1 MLLHYNWPGF
11 NISSWLVTQG
21 VPYTEPLD
29 SHIVDNLMSD
39 LSMAQY
45 LLEPSC
51 SWTSAQY
58 SDAAAMWTNCMN
70 LVIYILKL
78 FFLFSSSFQKDYKME
93 AVKLTFIYQLKIK
106 TSAYSMMFI
115 LQKLTFQNLWKLLY
129 LDIF

>member
-1 MLLHYNWPGF
+1 M
-11 NISSWLVTQG
+11 
-21 VPYTEPLD
+21 PYTEPLD

-93 AVKLTFIYQLKIK
+93 VVKLTFIYQNKNKCIFHDVHSPEVNFSEPMK
-106 TSAYSMMFI
+106 A
-115 LQKLTFQNLWKLLY
+115 LY
-129 LDIF
+129 LDIC

>member
-1 MLLHYNWPGF
+1 
-11 NISSWLVTQG
+11 
-21 VPYTEPLD
+21 
-29 SHIVDNLMSD
+29 MSD

-115 LQKLTFQNLWKLLY
+115 LQKLTFQNL
-129 LDIF
+129 

>member
-1 MLLHYNWPGF
+1 MLLHYKWPGF

-21 VPYTEPLD
+21 VPHTEPLD

-39 LSMAQY
+39 LSVAQY

-58 SDAAAMWTNCMN
+58 SDAAAMWTNCTN

>member
-51 SWTSAQY
+51 SWTSAKY

-70 LVIYILKL
+70 LVIYIPKL